1 MHQEPRSA
9 WALIVIIL
17 VIILFGLF
25 WYTQEKK
32 IDTSATTPLSIVLP
46 QRTPLTESPLDLQAS
61 VEAIE
66 IPDYSDME

>member
-32 IDTSATTPLSIVLP
+32 IGDTVPTPVSIVP
-46 QRTPLTESPLDLQAS
+46 QKRTPLMESPLDLQAS

>member
-32 IDTSATTPLSIVLP
+32 IDTSATTPISIVLP
-46 QRTPLTESPLDLQAS
+46 QRTPLIESPLDLQAS

-66 IPDYSDME
+66 IPDYKE